1 MPLGDAPLIYVG
13 GTSPERCRITKSPR
27 LRKGIERAEQVTV
40 TAVSGHSE
48 GSQVF
53 EMHDISLQLSTH
65 QIAEM
70 SELEGNLAIT

>member
-1 MPLGDAPLIYVG
+1 MPLGDAPLIYAG
-13 GTSPERCRITKSPR
+13 GTSSERCRITKSPR
-27 LRKGIERAEQVTV
+27 FRKEIERAELVTV
-40 TAVSGHSE
+40 TDVLGHFE

-65 QIAEM
+65 QTVEM

>member
-1 MPLGDAPLIYVG
+1 M
-13 GTSPERCRITKSPR
+13 E
-27 LRKGIERAEQVTV
+27 IERAELVTV
-40 TAVSGHSE
+40 TDVLGHFE

-65 QIAEM
+65 QIVEM